1 VADDAALEKM
11 LAGVAQRL
19 TEVAPATRS
28 DAKFAAV
35 LEISTLQFLARLLS
49 DNQLPPELGAVL
61 TDYAGEAGRH
71 AGSIEQ
77 ITNKLTDRKELD
89 VRLIVENR
97 IYLEDNSPASRVR
110 AYDWLKA
117 RGQEPKGFDPLA
129 SPRDR
134 REALAASSDVKR

>member
-1 VADDAALEKM
+1 M
-11 LAGVAQRL
+11 
-19 TEVAPATRS
+19 
-28 DAKFAAV
+28 
-35 LEISTLQFLARLLS
+35 LEISTLQFLGRLLS

-77 ITNKLTDRKELD
+77 IISKLTDRKELD
-89 VRLIVENR
+89 ARLIVENK

-110 AYDWLKA
+110 AFDWLKS